1 MCWWLCPLSLSL
13 SLSVA
18 VCPSLSR
25 FGRALLPFIFMFAR
39 CLGPPKNDDMKN
51 CVARFWALLSDSV
64 SLGVFFGGFSGV
76 LSGVF
81 RGSLAV
87 PGIPT
92 LPNSSVAALRPV
104 SRQPGSFSSAI
115 YGFLNRKKFNAC
127 LRRMNEQCAPKQISR
142 FMFTLAVLILYFALV
157 PSIIFLFVLSL
168 SVQPRMFETW

>member
-64 SLGVFFGGFSGV
+64 SLGVFFGGFRGF
-76 LSGVF
+76 SGVF
-81 RGSLAV
+81 QGVFGGSGDPHTAKLLGCGPKASQQTARKLFERNLWLFKSKEIQCLFKKNERTV
-87 PGIPT
+87 RPKTNFEIYVYPR
-92 LPNSSVAALRPV
+92 SAYFVLRPCSIYYFFV
-104 SRQPGSFSSAI
+104 CSLSFSSA
-115 YGFLNRKKFNAC
+115 KD
-127 LRRMNEQCAPKQISR
+127 
-142 FMFTLAVLILYFALV
+142 V
-157 PSIIFLFVLSL
+157 
-168 SVQPRMFETW
+168 